1 MDKLRKI
8 LLGGAVFAMLS
19 LGLAFNIF
27 IPQEIQSV
35 LLWLGLISLVV
46 SFIGTVRLM

>member
-1 MDKLRKI
+1 MDKIQKI
-8 LLGGAVFAMLS
+8 LLGGVVFAILS
-19 LGLAFNIF
+19 IGLAFNIF
-27 IPQEIQSV
+27 IPQEIQPV